1 MPIELESA
9 RTGLHAIAAELIR
22 SAPPQEAAELAWALA
37 CGAAVAERTR
47 VLGISEGVLRIA
59 VPDAAWC
66 AQLRD
71 FAPRYLAAVNRLW
84 PEGGVQRIE
93 MVVG

>member
-1 MPIELESA
+1 MP
-9 RTGLHAIAAELIR
+9 
-22 SAPPQEAAELAWALA
+22 APFEKAELAWTLA

-47 VLGISEGVLRIA
+47 VLGMADGILRVA

-71 FAPRYLAAVNRLW
+71 FAPRYLAAINRLW
-84 PEGGVQRIE
+84 PTGGVRRIE
-93 MVVG
+93 MVVA